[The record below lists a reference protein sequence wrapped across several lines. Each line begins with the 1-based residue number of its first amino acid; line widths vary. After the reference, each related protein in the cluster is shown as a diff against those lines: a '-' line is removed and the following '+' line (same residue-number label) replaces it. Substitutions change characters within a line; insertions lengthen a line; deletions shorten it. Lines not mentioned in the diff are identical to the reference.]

1 MTRTSLLSF
10 HLVTEMSPW
19 EVKTISPSWSFSPI
33 SCDKFC
39 FRSGCRVPVIYA
51 FFLDTYCMS
60 YTGLYQLSVNK
71 WCPLSNYGSMRCKAI
86 GSVCPSD
93 LVSMNFVPEY
103 IWTFKTRPSFV
114 HSSKTLSQDLRL
126 LFLMYC
132 WNTNWLFQS
141 IIDSSIDNSLWGVY
155 ISSILWLRWL
165 MRNLTFA
172 KQSSG
177 CWDSLPNRGTFLG
190 T

>member
-1 MTRTSLLSF
+1 MTWTSLLSF
-10 HLVTEMSPW
+10 HLETEMSPW

-39 FRSGCRVPVIYA
+39 FRSGGRVPVIYA
-51 FFLDTYCMS
+51 FFLDTYCVS
-60 YTGLYQLSVNK
+60 YTGSYQLYVNK
-71 WCPLSNYGSMRCKAI
+71 WCSLSNYGSTMSKAI

-114 HSSKTLSQDLRL
+114 HNWKTLSQHLCL

-132 WNTNWLFQS
+132 RNTHQLFQS
-141 IIDSSIDNSLWGVY
+141 IIDSSIDNSL
-155 ISSILWLRWL
+155 
-165 MRNLTFA
+165 
-172 KQSSG
+172 
-177 CWDSLPNRGTFLG
+177 
-190 T
+190 